1 MFRAFLFLS
10 TLFWVQGS
18 FASSYSECRI
28 LGVVEDVYFNKI
40 HLGVLKYEDIVE
52 NNYDSNYENC
62 QSLEGKVVA
71 LYDDWKDAADEQ
83 CRLEVS
89 VPFKNDKYRNKMKD
103 NFQKGDMLKLD
114 YSFYQSMGPNG
125 SVCMKKWVLLE
136 HVPLKPHSR

>member
-1 MFRAFLFLS
+1 MYKFL
-10 TLFWVQGS
+10 LFFSAMLWGQNS

-52 NNYDSNYENC
+52 NNFDLNYENC

-83 CRLEVS
+83 CRLEVV
-89 VPFKNDKYRNKMKD
+89 VPFKKNKYRKLY
-103 NFQKGDMLKLD
+103 QKKR
-114 YSFYQSMGPNG
+114 
-125 SVCMKKWVLLE
+125 LE
-136 HVPLKPHSR
+136 LR